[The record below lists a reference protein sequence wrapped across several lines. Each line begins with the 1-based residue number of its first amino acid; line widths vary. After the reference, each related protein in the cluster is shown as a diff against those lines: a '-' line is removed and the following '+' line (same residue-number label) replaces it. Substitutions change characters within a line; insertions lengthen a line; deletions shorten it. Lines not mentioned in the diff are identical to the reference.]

1 MRPSIPADIKS
12 LAPREGSSAR
22 IRVRSTTRL
31 QARRTPRSHQLD
43 EEQHD
48 FFFLPPCRV
57 PNDALSGEK
66 GGLGRLYCYYSVVAD
81 GRRFGVHEAEIEE
94 TREGRVVRND
104 GWFILNLREMAWE
117 TVPGFGS
124 WCSFDSPNKDPDEP
138 GIGVHV
144 HVLMPGEPN
153 GYYHAEAAQ
162 EGFLVLS
169 GECTAVVEGQERVMR
184 QWDYLHSPPGTAHI
198 TVGAGTGPC
207 AILMFGSPD
216 PSRKVEWIADQV
228 AARYEASVSRTTG
241 CAREAYEDAPPA
253 APVGAPPPFN
263 RSA

>member
-1 MRPSIPADIKS
+1 
-12 LAPREGSSAR
+12 
-22 IRVRSTTRL
+22 VR
-31 QARRTPRSHQLD
+31 
-43 EEQHD
+43 
-48 FFFLPPCRV
+48 
-57 PNDALSGEK
+57 
-66 GGLGRLYCYYSVVAD
+66 
-81 GRRFGVHEAEIEE
+81 EAEIEE
-94 TREGRVVRND
+94 TAEGRVARGD
-104 GWFILNLREMAWE
+104 GWFILNLGQMAWQ

-124 WCSFDSPNKDPDEP
+124 WCSFDAPNKNADEP

-162 EGFLVLS
+162 EGFVVLS
-169 GECTAVVEGQERVMR
+169 GECVAVVEGQERVMR

-216 PSRKVEWIADQV
+216 SSRKVEWIADTV
-228 AARYEASVSRTTG
+228 AAKHGASVSRTTG
-241 CAREAYEDAPPA
+241 RASEAYEDAPSVAAVRAPA
-253 APVGAPPPFN
+253 PFN